1 MKLEY
6 RNPFYEKIV
15 KQLKETIDLLRSEN
29 TKLKKNNKEI
39 FNLKET
45 IKKLKAEKL
54 ELSQKIIDYESND
67 LFYNSHKG
75 EKEEMLLYNP
85 NNSNKKGKSILK
97 KSNFSFSIK
106 GIFNKMNNSIQSNK
120 NEEISIL
127 KDELIKKEEIISLL
141 KSSKKGYKKVI
152 INNFSIN
159 SSNSNSNINSND
171 NSAKKF
177 MTFKNEKKISY
188 NNNSLLSNKMKNK
201 ISNKNISTFSLKDNN
216 NNNKRLNPRAS
227 KEPSLEDC
235 DSQNSLEKNIFKEIQ
250 NILEE
255 KRNFIL
261 NTLTR
266 ENFSFDILRVG
277 NDKNKLNLI
286 ECNIK
291 DFKET
296 EEIDKL
302 LELIKNRKIKVQ
314 KIKKYFEDRLI

>member
-159 SSNSNSNINSND
+159 SSKSNSNLSSND

-201 ISNKNISTFSLKDNN
+201 ISNKNISTFSLKDNI
-216 NNNKRLNPRAS
+216 NNKRLNPRVS

-235 DSQNSLEKNIFKEIQ
+235 DSKNSLEKNIFKEIQ

-286 ECNIK
+286 ECNIN

>member
-120 NEEISIL
+120 NEEI
-127 KDELIKKEEIISLL
+127 ISLL

-201 ISNKNISTFSLKDNN
+201 ISNKNISTFSLKDNI
-216 NNNKRLNPRAS
+216 NNKRLNPRVS

-235 DSQNSLEKNIFKEIQ
+235 DSKNSLEKNIFKEIQ

>member
-120 NEEISIL
+120 NEEISI
-127 KDELIKKEEIISLL
+127 
-141 KSSKKGYKKVI
+141 
-152 INNFSIN
+152 
-159 SSNSNSNINSND
+159 
-171 NSAKKF
+171 
-177 MTFKNEKKISY
+177 
-188 NNNSLLSNKMKNK
+188 
-201 ISNKNISTFSLKDNN
+201 
-216 NNNKRLNPRAS
+216 
-227 KEPSLEDC
+227 
-235 DSQNSLEKNIFKEIQ
+235 
-250 NILEE
+250 
-255 KRNFIL
+255 
-261 NTLTR
+261 
-266 ENFSFDILRVG
+266 
-277 NDKNKLNLI
+277 
-286 ECNIK
+286 
-291 DFKET
+291 
-296 EEIDKL
+296 
-302 LELIKNRKIKVQ
+302 
-314 KIKKYFEDRLI
+314 